1 MRRFKFNLESVLTIR
16 EKALNDARIQLAS
29 VMNIYNRQKDVLDE
43 MNFELIRIKNECENY
58 LQQINFNSEVIANYN
73 AFAYKLAQ
81 DIKTQEKIIEETE
94 KELKKLQEAARLLY
108 IKVKSLENLKQ
119 KQIEQYN
126 KELLQEE
133 FKEIDDIVNSK
144 RKAV

>member
-1 MRRFKFNLESVLTIR
+1 
-16 EKALNDARIQLAS
+16 
-29 VMNIYNRQKDVLDE
+29 MNIYNRQKDVLDE